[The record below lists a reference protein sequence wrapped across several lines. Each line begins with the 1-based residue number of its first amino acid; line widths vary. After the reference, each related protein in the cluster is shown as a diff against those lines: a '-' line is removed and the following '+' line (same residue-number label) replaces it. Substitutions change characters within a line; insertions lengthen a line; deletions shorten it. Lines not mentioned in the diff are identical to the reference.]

1 MKIPKQYQKY
11 KVQSNK
17 TWTTHVIEFWNKR
30 QLQDLYTSAHEI
42 KRGNI
47 HEEKVEIGPTKI
59 NISDSCPLVL
69 GGISI
74 HGWYCRYHI
83 PRTLQGRNS
92 NNILEYI
99 AEIIIIWVDII
110 EGHMN
115 KEIFVLALSGSYIAI
130 EWTCKSNFDKV
141 KQSAQF
147 ISARC

>member
-1 MKIPKQYQKY
+1 MNNI
-11 KVQSNK
+11 
-17 TWTTHVIEFWNKR
+17 IER
-30 QLQDLYTSAHEI
+30 CPT
-42 KRGNI
+42 NI
-47 HEEKVEIGPTKI
+47 Y
-59 NISDSCPLVL
+59 ISDSCPLVL
-69 GGISI
+69 GVISI
-74 HGWYCRYHI
+74 HGRTWRYHVSRPLKGI
-83 PRTLQGRNS
+83 IS